1 MDPPL
6 QLPRARAARGA
17 RGAPERGA
25 SRSRQTA
32 MKQAYTGGP
41 YRGGM
46 ERSRSAGAL
55 VGSQKCL
62 ACGKHACR
70 CAQKSMQMAR
80 KTSELLAHRLLC
92 WRCSFCSGAV
102 EGFEDEP
109 LTVMPLGHSGA
120 AVSEDFAQHL
130 SRWLAKLMTED
141 RYELGQMR
149 AQQREQRNQE
159 AFEAWKQRK
168 DMEARSKVEDG
179 KASPKWGRGLER
191 QRPSREQC
199 EEHYEAWCRRYDER
213 SRVVRVPR
221 VPGSCAV
228 PRDVAVSRDRYVPV
242 TFES

>member
-1 MDPPL
+1 MGPL
-6 QLPRARAARGA
+6 W
-17 RGAPERGA
+17 
-25 SRSRQTA
+25 
-32 MKQAYTGGP
+32 
-41 YRGGM
+41 
-46 ERSRSAGAL
+46 
-55 VGSQKCL
+55 
-62 ACGKHACR
+62 
-70 CAQKSMQMAR
+70 AR

-191 QRPSREQC
+191 QRPSR
-199 EEHYEAWCRRYDER
+199 
-213 SRVVRVPR
+213 
-221 VPGSCAV
+221 
-228 PRDVAVSRDRYVPV
+228 
-242 TFES
+242 